1 VFTVSA
7 GAAVGL
13 AADTPTVV
21 TRGFLGRQGCTRS
34 ALRAHCAANRWQVLG
49 NAVVLHNG
57 EPTREERFAAAV
69 INCGPRSALA
79 SFSALEQRGLHG
91 WEREE
96 IHVIAPAGVP
106 RPAVTG
112 LSIVLHRTRTAL
124 ADACPKR
131 RQAAAPALVLA
142 ASSFADPRPACGILA
157 AGVQQRLV
165 TAAELQLTLAGAVR
179 VRHRRLMR
187 AAVEDIAMGAQA
199 LSEIDFARLCRRHKL
214 PQPVRQAV
222 RVDSSGRRRYLDV
235 EFRRRDGRSVVV
247 EIDGA
252 VHLAAQRWFA
262 DQLRQNEIALSG
274 ALVLRYPS
282 VVVRTEPWLVI
293 AQLRQALGL

>member
-1 VFTVSA
+1 
-7 GAAVGL
+7 
-13 AADTPTVV
+13 
-21 TRGFLGRQGCTRS
+21 
-34 ALRAHCAANRWQVLG
+34 
-49 NAVVLHNG
+49 
-57 EPTREERFAAAV
+57 
-69 INCGPRSALA
+69 
-79 SFSALEQRGLHG
+79 
-91 WEREE
+91 
-96 IHVIAPAGVP
+96 
-106 RPAVTG
+106 
-112 LSIVLHRTRTAL
+112 
-124 ADACPKR
+124 
-131 RQAAAPALVLA
+131 
-142 ASSFADPRPACGILA
+142 
-157 AGVQQRLV
+157 VQQRLV